1 MTDTVKGLSIDEM
14 KLLSDFSNTVTSREF
29 TKQAKIKKL
38 VLSYDEV
45 LGFTIDLQE
54 TPLSANEADKIQ
66 EPEVSE

>member
-1 MTDTVKGLSIDEM
+1 MTDSVKGLSIDEM

-29 TKQAKIKKL
+29 TKQVKIKKL

-54 TPLSANEADKIQ
+54 TPLTATEAGTVQ
-66 EPEVSE
+66 EPEVTE

>member
-29 TKQAKIKKL
+29 TKQVKIKKL

>member
-29 TKQAKIKKL
+29 TKQVKIQKL

-45 LGFTIDLQE
+45 QGFTIDLRE
-54 TPLSANEADKIQ
+54 TPLTATEAGVVQ
-66 EPEVSE
+66 EPEVTE